1 MQLDQQVLLVV
12 QSKLDVLLIA
22 SDAVSIL
29 KVYSDGS
36 VSMFIRV
43 DKGST
48 TCYIIA
54 VTCGFCTS

>member
-1 MQLDQQVLLVV
+1 MLLVV

-54 VTCGFCTS
+54 VTCGLCTS